1 MEDSTASHLWL
12 RNKIKQHAQHK
23 KESEAKQPIYQQ

>member
-12 RNKIKQHAQHK
+12 RNKTKQHAQHR
-23 KESEAKQPIYQQ
+23 KESEAKQPFYQQ